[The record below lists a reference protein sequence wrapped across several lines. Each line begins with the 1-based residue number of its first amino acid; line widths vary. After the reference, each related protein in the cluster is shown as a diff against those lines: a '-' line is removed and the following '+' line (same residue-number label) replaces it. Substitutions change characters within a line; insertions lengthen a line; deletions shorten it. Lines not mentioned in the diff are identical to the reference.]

1 MLKKKRI
8 ALIALTLFVLTIAGC
23 TSPNSEVNN
32 GQSKTPEGTSEPTY
46 KPTEDGSSLSIL
58 AFEAA
63 EHGADEIDLSG
74 CTMLE
79 VSVSYCEYAEP
90 VQYFTDA
97 VIIAKAQEAISC
109 MKVTGLADMV
119 SSTGES
125 ESYTFLDSRGNAIC
139 GFSFQDGLLLGK
151 DGRYSV
157 DGLDA
162 LFSIEGIKLAG
173 EWKEYWEKQDELK
186 SDYEWGYKIFYPS
199 TVFELGGYWTNL
211 LYKNI
216 DLADIVT
223 VNVKISWSD
232 VESFTSSNRD
242 DIEAIYTALCDMK
255 VTGETSS
262 GATWQK
268 WTVTFWY
275 KVPSESFYSS
285 AYLSFYGNCFISDFA
300 QGGNTIYAVS
310 GIETLFDAADAEVLK
325 FLKENCI

>member
-1 MLKKKRI
+1 
-8 ALIALTLFVLTIAGC
+8 
-23 TSPNSEVNN
+23 
-32 GQSKTPEGTSEPTY
+32 
-46 KPTEDGSSLSIL
+46 
-58 AFEAA
+58 
-63 EHGADEIDLSG
+63 
-74 CTMLE
+74 MLE

-90 VQYFTDA
+90 VQYFTDE

-119 SSTGES
+119 SSTAES

-139 GFSFQDGLLLGK
+139 GFSFQNGLLLGK

-157 DGLDA
+157 DGLAA
-162 LFSIEGIKLAG
+162 LFFIEGIKLAG
-173 EWKEYWEKQDELK
+173 EWKKYWEKQDELK
-186 SDYEWGYKIFYPS
+186 SDYERGYKIFYPS
-199 TVFELGGYWTNL
+199 TVFEPRGYWTNL

-232 VESFTSSNRD
+232 AESFTSSNRD
-242 DIEAIYTALCDMK
+242 DIEAICTALCNMK
-255 VTGETSS
+255 VTGET
-262 GATWQK
+262 
-268 WTVTFWY
+268 
-275 KVPSESFYSS
+275 SS

-300 QGGNTIYAVS
+300 QGRNTICAVS